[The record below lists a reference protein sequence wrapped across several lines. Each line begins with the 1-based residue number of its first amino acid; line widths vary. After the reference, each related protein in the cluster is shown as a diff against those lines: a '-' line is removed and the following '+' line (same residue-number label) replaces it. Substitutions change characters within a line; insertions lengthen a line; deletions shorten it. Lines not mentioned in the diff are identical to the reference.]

1 MLEVEGTEALDQAVS
16 DNGGK
21 GKQRKRRRRGLKQR
35 KKKEKKQA
43 DTPRKKRQDLFGRFV
58 KAARYV
64 RGIGASQVH
73 PSAKIRLF
81 GLLMQAQR
89 GDFQETK
96 EGDSGEDAEGAIG
109 VLQRLKLDAWRA
121 NKGTSRNKAMEEY
134 LEVLKAIA
142 PQWRVAHLIGAKRS
156 LADER
161 PKPMMWVLEAC
172 FNRKEVMKSPRNQR
186 NRPATA
192 GQAMTPKN
200 MSSIST
206 SVPALHVAS
215 IKVLQ
220 STHSGRIWSE
230 KFVHISSLP
239 QKTSYKSTL
248 QEKEDPFIK
257 DMPQNLNV
265 ECVGALSCLSSLLPR
280 LSSLVS
286 RLSSLISCDVSHLLN
301 ISSSRQLC
309 NKAEFATLSE
319 QRAFFEKQIREEA
332 REIDGDSIGSGWKY
346 VGQAEFDHTKSAWDK
361 SARSARHVELLPNG
375 LDIYSRGVDWS
386 STPQYRSE

>member
-142 PQWRVAHLIGAKRS
+142 PQWRVAHLICAKRS

-265 ECVGALSCLSSLLPR
+265 ECVGALSCLSSLVSR

-286 RLSSLISCDVSHLLN
+286 RLSSLVTSLTSSISHHRDS
-301 ISSSRQLC
+301 
-309 NKAEFATLSE
+309 FATRQSSLLSASSAPFSRSKYE
-319 QRAFFEKQIREEA
+319 RRRAKSTGTALEVDGSTLVKQSLIIRNL
-332 REIDGDSIGSGWKY
+332 RGINLPGLRGTLSYYPPDSI
-346 VGQAEFDHTKSAWDK
+346 
-361 SARSARHVELLPNG
+361 P
-375 LDIYSRGVDWS
+375 IRGV
-386 STPQYRSE
+386 